1 MRLVKAAL
9 LMLFLAVPWAAQ
21 GQAIAN
27 NEGVTR
33 MEAGANFNYIHA
45 NAPPGQCGCFSLYGG
60 SGNFVFNLNRIWSG
74 VADIT
79 MAHAG
84 NVNNSGQNIT
94 IINYLFGP
102 RYTRRMYGRR
112 YVPYAQILFGGA
124 KENVNFDFKINRQS
138 FAVLGG
144 GGVSMP
150 LKRKWGLN
158 LVEVDYVYTRIPNAV
173 NNTQNNMRITTG
185 VTYHFG
191 SE

>member
-1 MRLVKAAL
+1 MRFLKAAL
-9 LMLFLAVPWAAQ
+9 LMVFLAAPWVVQ

-27 NEGVTR
+27 NEGISR
-33 MEAGANFNYIHA
+33 MEAGANFNYVHA

-60 SGNFVFNLNRIWSG
+60 SGTFVFNLTRIWSG

-79 MAHAG
+79 MAHAS

-102 RYTRRMYGRR
+102 RYTRRMYSTR
-112 YVPYAQILFGGA
+112 YVPYAQILVGGA
-124 KENVNFDFKINRQS
+124 KENVNIDFKINRQS

-144 GGVSMP
+144 GGVTTK
-150 LKRKWGLN
+150 LKRRWGLN
-158 LVEVDYVYTRIPNAV
+158 LIEVDYVYSRIPNAV

-191 SE
+191 E

>member
-1 MRLVKAAL
+1 MRFLKAAL
-9 LMLFLAVPWAAQ
+9 LMVFLAAPWVVQ

-27 NEGVTR
+27 NEGISR
-33 MEAGANFNYIHA
+33 MEAGANFNYVHA

-60 SGNFVFNLNRIWSG
+60 SGTFVFNLTRIWSG

-79 MAHAG
+79 MAHAS

-102 RYTRRMYGRR
+102 RYTRRMYSTR
-112 YVPYAQILFGGA
+112 YVPYAQILVGGA
-124 KENVNFDFKINRQS
+124 KENVNIDFKINRQS

-144 GGVSMP
+144 GGVTTK
-150 LKRKWGLN
+150 LKRRWGLN
-158 LVEVDYVYTRIPNAV
+158 LIEVDYVYTRIPNAV

-191 SE
+191 E

>member
-1 MRLVKAAL
+1 MQLVKAAL
-9 LMLFLAVPWAAQ
+9 LMLFLMSPWALQ

-27 NEGVTR
+27 SEGVTR
-33 MEAGANFNYIHA
+33 MEAGVNFNYVHA

-60 SGNFVFNLNRIWSG
+60 SGTFVMNLTRIWSG

-79 MAHAG
+79 MAHAS
-84 NVNNSGQNIT
+84 NVNNTGQNIT

-102 RYTRRMYGRR
+102 RYTRRTYSR
-112 YVPYAQILFGGA
+112 YVPYGQILVGGA
-124 KENVNFDFKINRQS
+124 KENVNFQFTINRQS

-144 GGVSMP
+144 GGVTTR

-173 NNTQNNMRITTG
+173 NNTQNNMRISTG

-191 SE
+191 ND

>member
-1 MRLVKAAL
+1 MRFVKAAL
-9 LMLFLAVPWAAQ
+9 LMLFLALPWAAQ

-27 NEGVTR
+27 NEGVSR
-33 MEAGANFNYIHA
+33 MEAGANFNYVHA
-45 NAPPGQCGCFSLYGG
+45 NAPPGQCGCFSLYGA
-60 SGNFVFNLNRIWSG
+60 SGNFVYNLTRVWSG

-79 MAHAG
+79 FAHAS
-84 NVNNSGQNIT
+84 NVNNTGQNIT

-102 RYTRRMYGRR
+102 RYTRRLYSTR
-112 YVPYAQILFGGA
+112 YVPYAQILVGGA

-144 GGVSMP
+144 GGVTTK

-158 LVEVDYVYTRIPNAV
+158 IIEVDYVYTRIPNAV

-191 SE
+191 D